1 MGNISNGNIDGRK
14 SEYRNVE
21 QIKKGKLKKPNPV
34 ITKVK
39 YVINTHCFITLNEY
53 KTPVGWSRVVIIIE
67 LSLAFLELE
76 FFPSVQF
83 DKSVTPGFSISQGS
97 ISDKKNTTRKTTE
110 SQ

>member
-1 MGNISNGNIDGRK
+1 MENISNGNIIGRK

-21 QIKKGKLKKPNPV
+21 QIKKGKLKEANPV

-39 YVINTHCFITLNEY
+39 YIINTHCFTLNEY
-53 KTPVGWSRVVIIIE
+53 KTPVGWSRVAIIIE
-67 LSLAFLELE
+67 LSLAFLELG

-83 DKSVTPGFSISQGS
+83 DKSITPGFSISQGS